1 MGHVHR
7 DSCQELTDGVTG
19 METNY
24 EHSSEEAHSRDEFDV
39 EAKKRRVEEDLSADG
54 NVVADY
60 TLNETREVKLPDPNT
75 MENAVPRDYQG
86 AVSATANASFPERV
100 IEPTLVM
107 FEVVNL
113 KTIIII

>member
-1 MGHVHR
+1 MGHLHR
-7 DSCQELTDGVTG
+7 DSCQELTVGVTS

-24 EHSSEEAHSRDEFDV
+24 EHSSEEAHSREFDV

-54 NVVADY
+54 NVVADC

-75 MENAVPRDYQG
+75 MENAVTRDYQG
-86 AVSATANASFPERV
+86 AVSATANASFTERA

-113 KTIIII
+113 KTIPFI